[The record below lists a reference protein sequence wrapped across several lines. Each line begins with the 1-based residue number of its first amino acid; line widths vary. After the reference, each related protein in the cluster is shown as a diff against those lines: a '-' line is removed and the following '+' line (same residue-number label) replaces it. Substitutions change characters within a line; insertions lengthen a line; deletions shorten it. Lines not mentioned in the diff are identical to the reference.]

1 MFKLKVYFFALFFVF
16 AAIPS
21 FTYVNGLTVSY
32 NQLHAE
38 DAEAKPG
45 MHQVQ
50 LIMKKL
56 RASMSSMKDFD
67 ELEEAGMSK
76 KDVDR
81 MRRAMSQKIEKLTSE
96 AIGLIR
102 ALK

>member
-1 MFKLKVYFFALFFVF
+1 MFKLKIYLFSLFAV
-16 AAIPS
+16 AVMPS
-21 FTYVNGLTVSY
+21 FSNINGTVLSY
-32 NQLHAE
+32 TPLQAE
-38 DAEAKPG
+38 EKLG

-50 LIMKKL
+50 LVMKKL

-67 ELEEAGMSK
+67 ELEAAGMSK

-96 AIGLIR
+96 AIDLIR
-102 ALK
+102 AL